1 MLCGAI
7 RKDRLGWEQICN
19 SHELSA
25 PIGALLSSRGIVG
38 SPLLG
43 RVGCSHQSP
52 TRRGIA
58 GVAVNKLLHAET
70 GILSGSVGIGNR
82 VSKNRELTV
91 DFRIRQARTT
101 TGPVAL
107 SIVARIRIR
116 EATAVRRL
124 ILDI

>member
-43 RVGCSHQSP
+43 RVGCSHHS
-52 TRRGIA
+52 RRGIA
-58 GVAVNKLLHAET
+58 GVAVKKLLHAET

-82 VSKNRELTV
+82 VSKSRELPV